1 MTDEERQGKGG
12 GMHQELRGGRGRLE
26 IRVVQVYDRG
36 LFLCAT
42 EPCLC
47 PVLVRNAAVLGDRGP
62 LCGPDVTTGC
72 LEAAPSARRQT
83 ARYQRA

>member
-1 MTDEERQGKGG
+1 
-12 GMHQELRGGRGRLE
+12 MHQHLRVGRGRLE

-47 PVLVRNAAVLGDRGP
+47 AVGVRNAAVPGDRGP
-62 LCGPDVTTGC
+62 LCGPYVTTGC
-72 LEAAPSARRQT
+72 LQAAHSAEASIGTLPARVKDEQ
-83 ARYQRA
+83 QSS